1 MFDEVARSC
10 EQLFGIFLAG
20 NFSKA
25 AASQLALVVTEV
37 P

>member
-1 MFDEVARSC
+1 MFDAVARSR

-25 AASQLALVVTEV
+25 AASQLL
-37 P
+37 